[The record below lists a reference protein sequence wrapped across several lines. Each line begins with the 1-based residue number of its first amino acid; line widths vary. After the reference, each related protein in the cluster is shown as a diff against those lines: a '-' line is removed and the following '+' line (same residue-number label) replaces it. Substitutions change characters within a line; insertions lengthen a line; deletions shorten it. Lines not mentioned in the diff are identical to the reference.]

1 MPVKSNTVSDR
12 AAIYGVR
19 QPTAK
24 KPTTTKK
31 ERKMATKLITQLE
44 RKQRDTKPIGPGDG
58 DGDSDGPKRQ
68 KVSRPDTQELLKR
81 MRRVD
86 KDQSRRYR
94 QRTGE

>member
-1 MPVKSNTVSDR
+1 M
-12 AAIYGVR
+12 
-19 QPTAK
+19 
-24 KPTTTKK
+24 TTK
-31 ERKMATKLITQLE
+31 MIAQLE
-44 RKQRDTKPIGPGDG
+44 RKQRDTKPIGPDDG
-58 DGDSDGPKRQ
+58 DGDNGGPKRQ